1 MRFIANEYT
10 DAVTEAFDPTK
21 LVIAA
26 TLLKTNGGNVVTPD
40 SLPAGLLFD
49 KTTVRQEGTGYILT
63 RDKKDIAYIES
74 SEGQG
79 SKWRY
84 YNHSDK
90 TKATMIYL
98 LVTGDPEHDLC
109 EVNLIVDVVKG
120 VNTVVILPD
129 GLIQFVNNTTI
140 NGRHWTDFQPNKTAQ
155 RVGFQYTLNNIQ
167 EPDSYSG
174 LIYLPAGGRNFNQAG
189 TQREYVNITTNPNT
203 PISTDR
209 ESSTQFYTH
218 ADYCIKQSDLDDA
231 NIESFGIT
239 MVWLQG
245 GNPKNA
251 SETMLIPI
259 KDILL

>member
-1 MRFIANEYT
+1 MRFIANEYNEDVIST
-10 DAVTEAFDPTK
+10 FDPTK

-49 KTTVRQEGTGYILT
+49 KTTIRTATTNGFVLT
-63 RDKKDIAYIES
+63 RDKKDIAFIES

-84 YNHSDK
+84 YNNADK

-109 EVNLIVDVVKG
+109 EVNLIIDVTKFLNGIVTLRNYTI
-120 VNTVVILPD
+120 VNGQD
-129 GLIQFVNNTTI
+129 
-140 NGRHWTDFQPNKTAQ
+140 WMDFEPNQTAQ
-155 RVGFQYTLNNIQ
+155 RIGFQYTLNNLQ
-167 EPDSYSG
+167 EADSYSG
-174 LIYLPAGGRNFNQAG
+174 LMYLPAGGRNFNQAG
-189 TQREYVNITTNPNT
+189 SQRAYINLTTDPT
-203 PISTDR
+203 VPISTDK
-209 ESSTQFYTH
+209 EGASQADTH

-245 GNPKNA
+245 GNPKNS

-259 KDILL
+259 KDILA

>member
-1 MRFIANEYT
+1 MRFISNEYNE
-10 DAVTEAFDPTK
+10 DVIEAFDPTK

-84 YNHSDK
+84 YNNADK

-109 EVNLIVDVVKG
+109 EVNLILDVVELENG
-120 VNTVVILPD
+120 IIHIANSTIVND
-129 GLIQFVNNTTI
+129 ND
-140 NGRHWTDFQPNKTAQ
+140 WTLFQPNQTAQ
-155 RVGFQYTLNNIQ
+155 RIGFQYTINNLQ
-167 EPDSYSG
+167 EADSYSG
-174 LIYLPAGGRNFNQAG
+174 LMYLPAGGRNFNQAG
-189 TQREYVNITTNPNT
+189 TRRGYINLTTDPNI
-203 PISTDR
+203 PISTDKDGN
-209 ESSTQFYTH
+209 SQIDTH

-245 GNPKNA
+245 GNPKN
-251 SETMLIPI
+251 SSKTMLIPI
-259 KDILL
+259 KDILS

>member
-1 MRFIANEYT
+1 MRFIANEYNE
-10 DAVTEAFDPTK
+10 DVIEAFDPTK

-84 YNHSDK
+84 YNNADK

-109 EVNLIVDVVKG
+109 EVNLILDVVELENG
-120 VNTVVILPD
+120 IIHIANSTIVND
-129 GLIQFVNNTTI
+129 ND
-140 NGRHWTDFQPNKTAQ
+140 WTLFQPNQTAQ
-155 RVGFQYTLNNIQ
+155 RIGFQYTINNLQ
-167 EPDSYSG
+167 EADSYSG
-174 LIYLPAGGRNFNQAG
+174 LMYLPAGGRNFNQAG
-189 TQREYVNITTNPNT
+189 TRRGYINLTTDPNI
-203 PISTDR
+203 PISTDKDGN
-209 ESSTQFYTH
+209 SQIDTH

-245 GNPKNA
+245 GNPKN
-251 SETMLIPI
+251 SSKTMLIPI
-259 KDILL
+259 KDILS

>member
-109 EVNLIVDVVKG
+109 EVNLIIDVEKQGNGIVTL
-120 VNTVVILPD
+120 VNNTVV
-129 GLIQFVNNTTI
+129 
-140 NGRHWTDFQPNKTAQ
+140 NGNRWTAFKPNQTAQ
-155 RVGFQYTLNNIQ
+155 RIGFQYTLNNLQ
-167 EPDSYSG
+167 EVDSYSG
-174 LIYLPAGGRNFNQAG
+174 LMYLPAGGRNFNQAG
-189 TQREYVNITTNPNT
+189 SQRDYINLTTDPSI
-203 PISTDR
+203 PISTDKDGH
-209 ESSTQFYTH
+209 SQVVTH

-245 GNPKNA
+245 GNPKNS

>member
-10 DAVTEAFDPTK
+10 DAVIEAFDPTK

-49 KTTVRQEGTGYILT
+49 KTIVRAEGNGFILT

-84 YNHSDK
+84 YNHPDK

-109 EVNLIVDVVKG
+109 EVNLIIDVQK
-120 VNTVVILPD
+120 LPN
-129 GLIQFVNNTTI
+129 GIVHIINNTI
-140 NGRHWTDFQPNKTAQ
+140 VNQEGWSNFQPNQTAQ
-155 RVGFQYTLNNIQ
+155 RIGFQYTLNNLQ
-167 EPDSYSG
+167 EADSYSG
-174 LIYLPAGGRNFNQAG
+174 LMYLPAGGRNFNQAG
-189 TQREYVNITTNPNT
+189 SQRWYINLTTDPNI
-203 PISTDR
+203 PISTDK
-209 ESSTQFYTH
+209 EGNSQIATH
-218 ADYCIKQSDLDDA
+218 ADYCIKQADLDDA

-245 GNPKNA
+245 GNPKNS

-259 KDILL
+259 KDILS

>member
-1 MRFIANEYT
+1 MRFIANEYNE
-10 DAVTEAFDPTK
+10 DVIAAFDPTK

-26 TLLKTNGGNVVTPD
+26 TLLKTNGGPVVTPD

-49 KTTVRQEGTGYILT
+49 KVKMVAIVGGFILS

-84 YNHSDK
+84 YNNADK

-109 EVNLIVDVVKG
+109 EVNLIIDVVKLQNG
-120 VNTVVILPD
+120 IIHIANSTIVND
-129 GLIQFVNNTTI
+129 ND
-140 NGRHWTDFQPNKTAQ
+140 WTLFQPNQTAQ
-155 RVGFQYTLNNIQ
+155 RIGFQYTLNNLQ

-174 LIYLPAGGRNFNQAG
+174 LMYLPAGGRNFNQAG
-189 TQREYVNITTNPNT
+189 TRRGYINLTTDPSI
-203 PISTDR
+203 PISTDKDGN
-209 ESSTQFYTH
+209 SQIDTH

-245 GNPKNA
+245 GNPKNS

-259 KDILL
+259 KDILS

>member
-1 MRFIANEYT
+1 MRFIANEYSE
-10 DAVTEAFDPTK
+10 DVIEAFDPTK

-26 TLLKTNGGNVVTPD
+26 TLLKTSGGNVVTPD

-49 KTTVRQEGTGYILT
+49 KTTVRAEGNGFILT

-84 YNHSDK
+84 YNNADK

-109 EVNLIVDVVKG
+109 EVNLIIDVVK
-120 VNTVVILPD
+120 LPN
-129 GLIQFVNNTTI
+129 GIVKLINNTI
-140 NGRHWTDFQPNKTAQ
+140 VNGQDWQAFQPNQTAQ
-155 RVGFQYTLNNIQ
+155 RIGFQYTLNNLQ
-167 EPDSYSG
+167 EADSYSG
-174 LIYLPAGGRNFNQAG
+174 LMYLPAGGRNFNQAG
-189 TQREYVNITTNPNT
+189 SQRDYINLTTDPNI
-203 PISTDR
+203 PISTDKDGY
-209 ESSTQFYTH
+209 SQSDTH
-218 ADYCIKQSDLDDA
+218 ADYCIKQADLDDA

-245 GNPKNA
+245 GNPKNS

-259 KDILL
+259 KDILS